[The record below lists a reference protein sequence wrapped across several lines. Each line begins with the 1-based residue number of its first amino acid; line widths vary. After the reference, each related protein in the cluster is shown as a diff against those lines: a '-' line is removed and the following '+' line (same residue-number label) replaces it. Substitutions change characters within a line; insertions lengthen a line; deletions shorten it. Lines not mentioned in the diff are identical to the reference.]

1 MYPSKLLGCV
11 ARVSPEPHPSTL
23 ANTTLKGTVLPGY
36 RAGHSNLSRLLGN
49 VARVASSACIHHWL
63 VDPSEA
69 VCRCDGEAHYHAGC
83 RLCLATRTFL
93 AFLEPGPIAKAA
105 VYAKRGAK
113 AKWKKAE
120 IAEDAPEGAPLQEE
134 RTVSVCI
141 SSERRRA

>member
-83 RLCLATRTFL
+83 RLCFATRTFL

-105 VYAKRGAK
+105 MYAKRGAR
-113 AKWKKAE
+113 AKWKGQKLA
-120 IAEDAPEGAPLQEE
+120 GAPAE
-134 RTVSVCI
+134 
-141 SSERRRA
+141 